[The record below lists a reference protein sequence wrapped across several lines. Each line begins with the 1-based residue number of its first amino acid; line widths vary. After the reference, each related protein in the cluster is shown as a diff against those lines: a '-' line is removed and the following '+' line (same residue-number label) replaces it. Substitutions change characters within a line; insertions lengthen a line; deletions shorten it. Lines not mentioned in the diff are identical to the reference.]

1 MPVNETPN
9 NLKTSK
15 HKSKTKKINNEK
27 EVKTPVQVSENKI
40 QYNNENVNLYLNHCL
55 KIFQFLQ
62 ARKQAFRFGFGDCRY
77 PLLESAQLIE
87 EIVHQQMNS
96 LLLQSA
102 EIANIRNS
110 RFIGPEDI
118 VFLMRKDKTKIS
130 RLLHYLSVKDTKN
143 TITKNC
149 GLEEED
155 IADTGVV
162 GESKVQPRL
171 KRAKL
176 CQDFLNSIS
185 LIGGLYNK
193 VEDEVVD
200 EVKIEREIRADQ
212 QTANMDQNQYLEY
225 SEARRASFGKSIIM
239 FIFLSFIV
247 IVILKYL
254 FLNKLLIYLELL
266 NLILI
271 ISRLLHYLSVKDTK
285 NTITKNCGLEEED
298 IADTGVVGESK
309 VQPRLKRAKLCQDF
323 LNSIS
328 LIGGLYNKVEDE
340 VVDEVKIE
348 REIRADQQTAN
359 MDQNQYLE
367 YSEARRASF
376 ARKYRSTKFRDWLL
390 KDNLTEIKP
399 NPIAIEIFHYLAY
412 ETVAQI
418 VDLALLVK
426 QDAQGSSCDPFTRLI
441 PPVVYNPEYPNIQIA
456 QNLKQCQILR
466 PDSPSQIIIHP
477 KIDFKLLFEKQ
488 IVDLALLVKQDAQG
502 SSCDPFT
509 RLIPPVVYN
518 PEYPNIQIAQNL
530 KQCQILRPDSPSQS
544 PASPPSSPG
553 SQDRPQHPSTSLNK
567 PKPKKFRR
575 SDGKSSY
582 DLSGSRCIQPADIR
596 EAIRRYWKPSGPLM
610 LFSKHHHNYLGT
622 RLMCC

>member
-1 MPVNETPN
+1 MPVNESPN

-27 EVKTPVQVSENKI
+27 EVKTPVQVSENKVSENTNLPATAVQKAASLEWFTSEI
-40 QYNNENVNLYLNHCL
+40 QSMM
-55 KIFQFLQ
+55 
-62 ARKQAFRFGFGDCRY
+62 FGFGDCRY

-110 RFIGPEDI
+110 RFIGLEDI

-130 RLLHYLSVKDTKN
+130 RLLHYLSVKDTRN
-143 TITKNC
+143 TIAKNC
-149 GLEEED
+149 NLEEED
-155 IADTGVV
+155 IADTG
-162 GESKVQPRL
+162 
-171 KRAKL
+171 
-176 CQDFLNSIS
+176 
-185 LIGGLYNK
+185 
-193 VEDEVVD
+193 
-200 EVKIEREIRADQ
+200 
-212 QTANMDQNQYLEY
+212 
-225 SEARRASFGKSIIM
+225 
-239 FIFLSFIV
+239 
-247 IVILKYL
+247 
-254 FLNKLLIYLELL
+254 
-266 NLILI
+266 
-271 ISRLLHYLSVKDTK
+271 
-285 NTITKNCGLEEED
+285 
-298 IADTGVVGESK
+298 GESK

-426 QDAQGSSCDPFTRLI
+426 QDAQG
-441 PPVVYNPEYPNIQIA
+441 N
-456 QNLKQCQILR
+456 
-466 PDSPSQIIIHP
+466 
-477 KIDFKLLFEKQ
+477 
-488 IVDLALLVKQDAQG
+488 
-502 SSCDPFT
+502 SCDPFT

-544 PASPPSSPG
+544 SASPPSSPG
-553 SQDRPQHPSTSLNK
+553 SQDRLQHPSTSLNK
-567 PKPKKFRR
+567 PKPKKRRR